1 MVVDVV
7 QREYTFALNRG
18 LLDDIKLCSQLNT
31 SSVMITVNLISSPTH
46 IKRATAYLEEEQ
58 FVEQLLNFN
67 ILLLNQ

>member
-18 LLDDIKLCSQLNT
+18 LLDGIKLCSQLNT